1 VLVPFLEKARVVLGI
16 SAVLPK
22 ISEPFVA
29 GYSTDSVTFVKK
41 AEAGVYHVLANEV
54 GWVGCGEE
62 VLGKAALGTSEG
74 ANFSG
79 APRLPSEPLAGVVTV
94 PGFTTA
100 PPEVA
105 VPGVGSLTFL

>member
-1 VLVPFLEKARVVLGI
+1 VLVPFLEEARVVLGI

-22 ISEPFVA
+22 ISEPLVA
-29 GYSTDSVTFVKK
+29 GYSTDAVAFVKK
-41 AEAGVYHVLANEV
+41 AEAGVYHILANEV
-54 GWVGCGEE
+54 GWVGYGEE

-94 PGFTTA
+94 LRFTSA
-100 PPEVA
+100 QPEVA
-105 VPGVGSLTFL
+105 VPAIGSLAFL